1 MIRANKVAA
10 KVTFITTIRKHQS
23 EENTA
28 AITHKKQADRVMTHQ
43 KKQALNNAYFNCSK
57 ISYPIY

>member
-1 MIRANKVAA
+1 MIQANMAAA
-10 KVTFITTIRKHQS
+10 KVAIRITIRKQQL

>member
-1 MIRANKVAA
+1 MIRANIGAA
-10 KVTFITTIRKHQS
+10 KVTIRTVTSKHQS
-23 EENTA
+23 EEKAA